1 MEFLKAVGGEA
12 RSWRGAKTAFQSRV
26 DTLPLQGG
34 SLMNDP
40 LRNGG
45 YAVYRGIIT
54 IVLFIVLSG
63 TPAFAIPLEMTIENT
78 EEGGLTFVTG
88 KTNLPDGTK
97 LGVTLTKIGYS
108 AQDYN
113 IIVKDG
119 RFKSIG
125 FSYRGYPMSGRFEL
139 SLMSSFNEAWQK
151 PDLLKKLS
159 EYESPYIRNGRLKI
173 VRNLSFRT
181 SKGEKPMDLA
191 AQKAELNL
199 FKKHLETLREMG
211 AELDKAGKDPNL
223 FSTSSPGW
231 NQRLKKQREAFLKDF
246 GKNVKDYKGCCVNA
260 YLEISDA
267 QVKLAALWQKYD
279 EFFSGKGEIDLATGK
294 MKQPY
299 EETELEGMMER
310 AENSIAECSP

>member
-1 MEFLKAVGGEA
+1 LAGGQNGISIKSQDVTSA
-12 RSWRGAKTAFQSRV
+12 
-26 DTLPLQGG
+26 GG
-34 SLMNDP
+34 SFMCNP
-40 LRNGG
+40 LKNGG

-63 TPAFAIPLEMTIENT
+63 TPAFAIPLEMTVENT

-108 AQDYN
+108 AQDFN
-113 IIVKDG
+113 ILVKDG

-139 SLMSSFNEAWQK
+139 SLMSNFNEAWQK

-159 EYESPYIRNGRLKI
+159 EYESPYIKNGRLKI
-173 VRNLSFRT
+173 VQNLSFRT

-191 AQKAELNL
+191 AQKAELDL
-199 FKKHLETLREMG
+199 FKKHLETLKEMA

-223 FSTSSPGW
+223 FSASSPGW
-231 NQRLKKQREAFLKDF
+231 NQRLKKQRETFLEDF
-246 GKNVKDYKGCCVNA
+246 GKNLKDYKGCCVDA

-267 QVKLAALWQKYD
+267 QVTLGALEQKYVD
-279 EFFSGKGEIDLATGK
+279 FFAGKGEVDLATGK

-299 EETELEGMMER
+299 EEIELEGMIER
-310 AENSIAECSP
+310 AENSITECSP